1 MWKGGNEMRSKQKNI
16 SAKAYKILS
25 LVLAFTVLVS
35 GLGVW
40 YSFSGTSNTVEAVST
55 TMADSIPVNA
65 DFFDYYYD
73 YEVNS
78 SLSSSGNQGTWKNP
92 YGVFNTAISGSDYAK
107 AVGITTGEEILT
119 STFTVDISQ
128 WGDKPSDMVVRIWE
142 ENGAI
147 LEDAGYPMTSSDNG
161 SIWSCTLDYAL
172 AKKVKES
179 LEKGGTLKFQ
189 FKCSSINYYSA
200 TNTFPGNSTNYAYNI
215 NIKVNSNTWS
225 ISSSSQSDQKV
236 STISLPAMPLYFG
249 QFWNSSMDY
258 TSSSAQSQKAGDSC
272 NVILKNFWWGANL
285 AFRPANQTS
294 GAYAQYNTVAQGLV
308 DSSLTTDSSGTLV
321 PTKNG
326 EPLPYFSKTWIDN
339 TRYSSG
345 DISNPQI
352 NYDGSGDKIADYT
365 EGIAFPF
372 DKKTVNTTIANTD
385 ISGDYYVFNS
395 AEDTVFVDK
404 STKKLTKGNYHVYDN
419 DTSSQI
425 GFFPFNSSNPSS
437 KADLNYGFGARFD
450 IPFDIAANGTVDGT
464 ADGDAVTFAFKG
476 DDDVWVFLNNKLIL
490 DMGGAHKEAEGVI
503 DFKNKTVTIKYVGN
517 AQTNN
522 IMGDES
528 SLGIKTNVTK
538 TFAELGISDDDLKT
552 KDNMLTMYYMERGMI
567 NSNLYVQFNMAV
579 IPNENTLT
587 ITDKVNATGVN
598 SGLQAQT
605 LAIADSDVVRYT
617 IKNQGTTNDDITD
630 SGILYPTTDFIRRYN
645 QISSIYKPSVL
656 LSGQKLQYDTEHI
669 YLVPGEDYWGKDG
682 AVIGAWLSS
691 SSSGKSE
698 KLALFDNNNIT
709 GQYRIDIEDYTKMI
723 LYRFD
728 PKNVPTDM
736 NTKPSSYWNYI
747 GTISPVSIDINSNNC
762 LTLTKRDSY
771 DWGDCNSSGFGTW
784 SRVEA
789 YTSKTQTS
797 IFEPDSI
804 SEDSDGFKKV
814 SNTNFALSDGNNDL
828 NGTLDSGLGLQIK
841 DSEIWTDYIG
851 SVAGQTSENGTF
863 DLMYGQSATFTGQF
877 KKGSTMKVLQSND
890 LYKPTI
896 RSDDTVT
903 EFELSG
909 RSLSYYYNVSAP
921 TLDNGNAVAAD
932 GTYLYQN
939 ADANSV
945 SENEKVRLE
954 ETYVRSIKTG
964 DLTIIKNVEKGDT
977 STAGT
982 FTFQVTLNNLFGSD
996 TSVSDYSEIT
1006 YKLYENKESSSY
1018 TENKLS
1024 TNGTFTM
1031 GPNQKVVIEGIPVGT
1046 TYTVEE
1052 TTVGSNYNKVG
1063 GVTYAN
1069 TNKTITI
1076 DADDTVTVTN
1086 ERKLG
1091 SLTLNKDVKDSNG
1104 TDNVTNDDK
1113 NTKFE
1118 FTVTLTAPTGV
1129 DLSKYDIVV
1138 LGDTVSSD
1146 KKTITVNVSENSP
1159 VTITGIP
1166 YGTGYTVTETNIPSD
1181 WTKLTE
1187 TAPNG
1192 TISSD
1197 TQTATI
1203 VNKKNIVLTTDAYL
1217 TITKYIDSLYYNSS
1231 DNPHGFTNENY
1242 SIISGNDTTNDA
1254 HGYLKYTNAE
1264 QAFTFEVKEYDGDT
1278 LIGTYQVLLNFPA
1291 DSTRLETAVNGS
1303 YYYVQSKTFKVTA
1316 GHRYEVTET
1325 NTDNGLSW
1333 RYDFALAEGS
1343 GNLTPTINGQTVSFT
1358 YAESAETAQEATA
1371 TFYDKRNTTSNT
1383 IESDMSSITN
1393 NITKAAL

>member
-1 MWKGGNEMRSKQKNI
+1 MRSKQKNI

-40 YSFSGTSNTVEAVST
+40 YSFSGTSNIVEAASNSMPDNIT
-55 TMADSIPVNA
+55 VNS

-73 YEVNS
+73 NQITGTS
-78 SLSSSGNQGTWKNP
+78 SNIDQGTTKQP
-92 YGVFNTAISGSDYAK
+92 YGYFNSLIS
-107 AVGITTGEEILT
+107 
-119 STFTVDISQ
+119 
-128 WGDKPSDMVVRIWE
+128 
-142 ENGAI
+142 
-147 LEDAGYPMTSSDNG
+147 
-161 SIWSCTLDYAL
+161 
-172 AKKVKES
+172 
-179 LEKGGTLKFQ
+179 
-189 FKCSSINYYSA
+189 
-200 TNTFPGNSTNYAYNI
+200 NYAGEAQI
-215 NIKVNSNTWS
+215 SNDPATFRLDLNS
-225 ISSSSQSDQKV
+225 ISSSSVSGTVGFDVYYNSIADENKIIFVYMSDDNNDGIWEATLSQNDVDSIQAKCGSGTFLINFWVESLSTHIQIASGSAVQAFYATGYTYNFERPSGWTGYWLNATQNKKV
-236 STISLPAMPLYFG
+236 LHSENTLTMPLYFG
-249 QFWNSSMDY
+249 QFWIANEDDNTY
-258 TSSSAQSQKAGDSC
+258 NATSAASWGLNKF
-272 NVILKNFWWGANL
+272 VWGANL
-285 AFRPANQTS
+285 AFRTGGT
-294 GAYAQYNTVAQGLV
+294 GA
-308 DSSLTTDSSGTLV
+308 SGTVDETPQFYAAAMGLIDDSLRKNEDGTYNLV
-321 PTKNG
+321 PTQNG
-326 EPLPYFSKTWIDN
+326 ASLPYFDKEWLTTTKYEGKDIAKIYEGVSFPFSKKTVSQD
-339 TRYSSG
+339 T
-345 DISNPQI
+345 
-352 NYDGSGDKIADYT
+352 KIADK
-365 EGIAFPF
+365 
-372 DKKTVNTTIANTD
+372 DV
-385 ISGDYYVFNS
+385 SGEYYVFDSSKASDAVYIDSDNKITETNTAIKDASGDSNS
-395 AEDTVFVDK
+395 WGV
-404 STKKLTKGNYHVYDN
+404 N
-419 DTSSQI
+419 
-425 GFFPFNSSNPSS
+425 GFFPLNDPKTTTDPSQ
-437 KADLNYGFGARFD
+437 LNYGFGARFD
-450 IPFDIAANGTVDGT
+450 IPFNITEKGTVDGT
-464 ADGDAVTFAFKG
+464 DDGDAVKFAFKG
-476 DDDVWVFLNNKLIL
+476 DDDVWIYIDGVLAL
-490 DMGGAHKEAEGVI
+490 DLGGAHKQAEGVI
-503 DFKNKTVTIKYVGN
+503 DFKEKKVYIRYAAKVDENSNTIK
-517 AQTNN
+517 NN
-522 IMGDES
+522 DWAT
-528 SLGIKTNVTK
+528 LGIQKDI
-538 TFAELGISDDDLKT
+538 ELSFEDLGLDIDTT
-552 KDNMLTMYYMERGMI
+552 KDGHTLTMYYMERGMI

-587 ITDKVNATGVN
+587 VENVVNADNVNPGLVSQTYAVADNDVFEYTLANKGTNKDNVDSTGVQYPEYDYIKRYNTQAAGNLLALLSGRQSSTSEVMDTDYIYLDPNSALSGGSWTDANAKFYAWVWKNGSGGDHVKQMEAVSVSGKTLYRVSYNTDEYDRIIFVRVDPANLPTDGDTTYPAGKWNATSTVDVSTLTKNRYQITDWNGGTWSNTLVMKTITDKVT
-598 SGLQAQT
+598 
-605 LAIADSDVVRYT
+605 SDNKYLET
-617 IKNQGTTNDDITD
+617 ITD
-630 SGILYPTTDFIRRYN
+630 TIDTNTFYPVAITNYALTDPFA
-645 QISSIYKPSVL
+645 QIK
-656 LSGQKLQYDTEHI
+656 GTD
-669 YLVPGEDYWGKDG
+669 
-682 AVIGAWLSS
+682 
-691 SSSGKSE
+691 
-698 KLALFDNNNIT
+698 DNWST
-709 GQYRIDIEDYTKMI
+709 Y
-723 LYRFD
+723 
-728 PKNVPTDM
+728 
-736 NTKPSSYWNYI
+736 S
-747 GTISPVSIDINSNNC
+747 GTI
-762 LTLTKRDSY
+762 
-771 DWGDCNSSGFGTW
+771 
-784 SRVEA
+784 
-789 YTSKTQTS
+789 
-797 IFEPDSI
+797 
-804 SEDSDGFKKV
+804 
-814 SNTNFALSDGNNDL
+814 
-828 NGTLDSGLGLQIK
+828 
-841 DSEIWTDYIG
+841 
-851 SVAGQTSENGTF
+851 AGQTDDSGKLN
-863 DLMYGQSATFTGQF
+863 LMYNETAKFTGQF
-877 KKGSTMKVLQSND
+877 KKGSTMQVVQADTLKT
-890 LYKPTI
+890 PTV
-896 RSDDTVT
+896 RSESELVEFDSSDRTVSQYYTTTVT
-903 EFELSG
+903 LTGSSDAVPDSNNQFA
-909 RSLSYYYNVSAP
+909 YNNTS
-921 TLDNGNAVAAD
+921 D
-932 GTYLYQN
+932 
-939 ADANSV
+939 
-945 SENEKVRLE
+945 EKVRIT
-954 ETYVRSIKTG
+954 ETFTNTVKTG

-1138 LGDTVSSD
+1138 LGGTVSSD
-1146 KKTITVNVSENSP
+1146 KKTITVDVSENSP

-1203 VNKKNIVLTTDAYL
+1203 VNKKNIVLTTEAYL

-1231 DNPHGFTNENY
+1231 DNPHGFADGY

-1316 GHRYEVTET
+1316 GHKYEITET